1 MSDLRITGLTK
12 SFDGLAVL
20 RGVDLQVASGELIA
34 ILGPSGCGKT
44 TLLRLIAGFDVP
56 DGGTIAIG
64 ERTLTSGRRA
74 VAPEERKIGYV
85 AQEGALFPHLS
96 VRRNI
101 GYGLPR
107 AARRAG
113 RRVDELLELVGLPSE
128 CADRFPHQLSGGQ
141 QQRVA
146 LARALAPD
154 PAVVLLDEPFSS
166 LDAGLRAETGEAVAS
181 ALAESGATAVLV
193 THDQSEALSLA
204 HRVAVMRAGLLVQV
218 ASPDELYRKP
228 ADLAVARFVGEAVVL
243 PATATDT
250 FADCEFGRLP
260 LRVGGST
267 GAVQLMIRPEQIVL
281 DRPGTGGGTVARVE
295 RVAYYGHDA
304 TARVQLAGTG
314 TEVIARCA
322 GQLLPAPGDEV
333 TVRVTDAVLAYPD
346 A

>member
-1 MSDLRITGLTK
+1 
-12 SFDGLAVL
+12 
-20 RGVDLQVASGELIA
+20 VDLQVASGELIA

-304 TARVQLAGTG
+304 TVRVQLAGTG